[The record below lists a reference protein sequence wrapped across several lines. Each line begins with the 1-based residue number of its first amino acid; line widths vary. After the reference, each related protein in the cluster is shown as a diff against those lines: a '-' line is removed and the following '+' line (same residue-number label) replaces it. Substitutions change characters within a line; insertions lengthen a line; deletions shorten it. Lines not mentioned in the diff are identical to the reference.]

1 MPDIPAPIEPETNS
15 QNGKHRPPEPVVE
28 MTITLLNDGNVSLRG
43 PLDNFRLCA
52 RMLGQAL
59 QAAANFSEQKR
70 ERLLEP
76 VSADALRLLRKP

>member
-28 MTITLLNDGNVSLRG
+28 IRIVLMNDGNVSVSG
-43 PLDNFRLCA
+43 PLDNFRLTA
-52 RMLGQAL
+52 RILGQAL

-76 VSADALRLLRKP
+76 VGADALRRLRVP

>member
-15 QNGKHRPPEPVVE
+15 QNGHHRPPEPVVT
-28 MTITLLNDGNVSLRG
+28 MTITLLNDGNVTVSG
-43 PLDNFRLCA
+43 PLDNFRLTA

-70 ERLLEP
+70 SKLIEP
-76 VSADALRLLRKP
+76 ASADALRLLRRP

>member
-15 QNGKHRPPEPVVE
+15 QNGKHRPPETVVE
-28 MTITLLNDGNVSLRG
+28 MTITLLDDGNVAVRG

-52 RMLGQAL
+52 QMIGQAL
-59 QAAANFSEQKR
+59 TAAANFSKQKR
-70 ERLLEP
+70 NGLIEP